1 MARDGGAPRPAPFD
15 TMRGYLDLV
24 ERYSRLSRDPSASG
38 VAAVITTADILRP
51 RGHQV
56 VIDTFEK
63 MLADVKN
70 DAVARAIRLQLV
82 DLYRQ
87 SNQPEKA
94 LTLLADLIKSAPAG
108 MSPAASEN

>member
-1 MARDGGAPRPAPFD
+1 
-15 TMRGYLDLV
+15 
-24 ERYSRLSRDPSASG
+24 
-38 VAAVITTADILRP
+38 
-51 RGHQV
+51 
-56 VIDTFEK
+56 
-63 MLADVKN
+63 
-70 DAVARAIRLQLV
+70 VARAIRLQLV